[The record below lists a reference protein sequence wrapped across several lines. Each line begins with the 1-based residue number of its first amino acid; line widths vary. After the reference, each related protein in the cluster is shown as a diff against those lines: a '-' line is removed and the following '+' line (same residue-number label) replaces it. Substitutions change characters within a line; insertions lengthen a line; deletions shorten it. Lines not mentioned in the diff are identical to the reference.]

1 MVSNK
6 VAASLAPQDTDT
18 CLHELEH
25 LAARIGLAEVRLD
38 LMASFDV
45 DKLVAAS
52 PVPLVLT
59 CRPER
64 ERGGFTGPE
73 PERLAVLRAAYD
85 AGAAYVDVETD
96 SLDQVGG
103 WWGGSP
109 TRIIASQ
116 HWYDTMPADLPG
128 TYLALRD

>member
-1 MVSNK
+1 MAGNK

-18 CLHELEH
+18 CLRELEH

-59 CRPER
+59 CRPAR

-85 AGAAYVDVETD
+85 AGAAYIDVETD
-96 SLDQVGG
+96 KIGRA
-103 WWGGSP
+103 
-109 TRIIASQ
+109 TC
-116 HWYDTMPADLPG
+116 
-128 TYLALRD
+128 RDSVDN

>member
-1 MVSNK
+1 MAGNK
-6 VAASLAPQDTDT
+6 VVASLAPQDTDT
-18 CLHELEH
+18 CLRELEH

-64 ERGGFTGPE
+64 ERG
-73 PERLAVLRAAYD
+73 AVRVVAVRDAAD
-85 AGAAYVDVETD
+85 RVTEDLSGDTRPHETRR
-96 SLDQVGG
+96 QRI
-103 WWGGSP
+103 GS
-109 TRIIASQ
+109 
-116 HWYDTMPADLPG
+116 
-128 TYLALRD
+128 